1 MHAEQQALGLVEA
14 QEGWIGQIADGLNQF
29 GATCLRVMSINRD
42 ACAAGVSLA
51 SGSGAH
57 IDNLGFVR
65 DGRLHGVLLR
75 S

>member
-1 MHAEQQALGLVEA
+1 MYAEQQALGLVEA
-14 QEGWIGQIADGLNQF
+14 QEGWVRQIADGLNQF

-42 ACAAGVSLA
+42 ACTAGVSLA
-51 SGSGAH
+51 CGSGAH

-65 DGRLHGVLLR
+65 VGRLHSVLLR